1 MDVLKKHVLSPRIL
15 LVEDSRATRM
25 ISVHI
30 LSRYGFKVDAAADGV
45 EAVAAVES
53 LPYDLVLMDV
63 DLPGMDGIT
72 ATTTIRELSGSQS
85 NVPIIGISA
94 HAPESMRDRC
104 LQAGMNDY
112 LTKPVDRQ
120 VLLECLARYFA
131 VESNPTDDV
140 AHSNPASADARLD
153 LRTLRE
159 LANESSDDSIGR
171 MIRIFIDELHDTVQA
186 MRAALRGND
195 AKSLAAKSHTLK
207 NSAATFGFVAV
218 ATLATKIDEA
228 VRLGNLER
236 VAVLFSEL
244 EAEVAPS
251 IDAVSNELTKIRSVS

>member
-1 MDVLKKHVLSPRIL
+1 MDALKKHVLSPRIL
-15 LVEDSRATRM
+15 LVEDSPATRM
-25 ISVHI
+25 INVAI
-30 LSRYGFKVDAAADGV
+30 LSRYGFEVDTAADGV

-63 DLPGMDGIT
+63 DMPGMDGIT
-72 ATTTIRELSGSQS
+72 ATATIRELSGSQS

-94 HAPESMRDRC
+94 HALESTRDRC

-131 VESNPTDDV
+131 LESNPTDDV
-140 AHSNPASADARLD
+140 AHSSPASADARLD

-159 LANESSDDSIGR
+159 LACESSAESIGR
-171 MIRIFIDELHDTVQA
+171 MIRIFIDELHDSVQA
-186 MRAALRGND
+186 MRAALRGSD
-195 AKSLAAKSHTLK
+195 AKSLGANSHSLK
-207 NSAATFGFVAV
+207 NSAATFGFIAV

-228 VRLGNLER
+228 VRLGNLEK

-251 IDAVSNELTKIRSVS
+251 TDAMRNELRKIRSVS